1 MNELHASTLVAG
13 IHPINASARDVLCE
27 SVQATILRDA
37 ESQNPSLRL
46 PLEIQE
52 HILDHLHDDVRTL
65 QACCL
70 TCTAWIPTTRLHLF
84 RYIKLRRAKD
94 CLRFLA
100 TLESTSDLEA
110 GGRPS
115 VGVLVTELLVF
126 HKGAL
131 SGRHYDLLRQI
142 MRRLSNVDT
151 LCFMWFNWQS
161 FVDLLL
167 PDFPDY
173 TMSSAIAAVFDFP
186 RLKALSLWS
195 LKFRSSAEF
204 LALIAAFP
212 RVETLHIKAP
222 SCLRLPGDL
231 AVEHADRN
239 NLRCCLRE
247 LHIEAQVFVPGADY
261 LAALFESLITLGSQ
275 LRKLHWGCF
284 DPDGANGIWLARM
297 LVRTAGTLRQ
307 LELDMR
313 SLQRMDPIPSNGF
326 PELRSL
332 ERLRLVYILD
342 SERFPKP
349 SITAFPQLLSTF
361 RLQAV
366 REIVVQTHWGRDGAA
381 WDLSRNW
388 DFIDWRSATESLLS
402 LHQINPAAT
411 VTFVFVRTSR
421 LFAEPPLQPAVS
433 ALAKAVARRLRR
445 VVEAGLPVMVSTP
458 ADTMVL
464 TPELANAQ

>member
-1 MNELHASTLVAG
+1 M
-13 IHPINASARDVLCE
+13 
-27 SVQATILRDA
+27 
-37 ESQNPSLRL
+37 
-46 PLEIQE
+46 
-52 HILDHLHDDVRTL
+52 
-65 QACCL
+65 
-70 TCTAWIPTTRLHLF
+70 
-84 RYIKLRRAKD
+84 
-94 CLRFLA
+94 
-100 TLESTSDLEA
+100 
-110 GGRPS
+110 
-115 VGVLVTELLVF
+115 TE
-126 HKGAL
+126 G
-131 SGRHYDLLRQI
+131 
-142 MRRLSNVDT
+142 
-151 LCFMWFNWQS
+151 
-161 FVDLLL
+161 
-167 PDFPDY
+167 
-173 TMSSAIAAVFDFP
+173 
-186 RLKALSLWS
+186 
-195 LKFRSSAEF
+195 
-204 LALIAAFP
+204 
-212 RVETLHIKAP
+212 
-222 SCLRLPGDL
+222 
-231 AVEHADRN
+231 
-239 NLRCCLRE
+239 
-247 LHIEAQVFVPGADY
+247 
-261 LAALFESLITLGSQ
+261 
-275 LRKLHWGCF
+275 
-284 DPDGANGIWLARM
+284 
-297 LVRTAGTLRQ
+297 
-307 LELDMR
+307 
-313 SLQRMDPIPSNGF
+313 MDPIPSNGF